1 MKQLKSFTIDRKVWL
16 RGEGGQSMLYRPQD
30 SKMCCLGIFMSKC
43 GVPKSALANR
53 GFPEKVAQEYLK
65 QLPPFLSEFYSTDPL
80 MITNDERSLPEETRE
95 ADITKGFRD
104 VGIKVRFK
112 G

>member
-16 RGEGGQSMLYRPQD
+16 RGESGRSMLYRPED
-30 SKMCCLGIFMSKC
+30 GKMCCLGILMSKC
-43 GVPKSALANR
+43 GVPKSVLANR
-53 GFPEKVAQEYLK
+53 AFSDEIAQEYPK
-65 QLPPFLSEFYSTDPL
+65 QLPPFLSDFYSTDVL
-80 MITNDERSLPEETRE
+80 MLTNDKRYLSEEKRE
-95 ADITKGFRD
+95 AIIKEAFKE

>member
-53 GFPEKVAQEYLK
+53 AFSDEIAQEYPK
-65 QLPPFLSEFYSTDPL
+65 QLPPFLSDFYLTDVL
-80 MITNDERSLPEETRE
+80 MLTNDRRSLSEEKRE
-95 ADITKGFRD
+95 VAIKKGFKD
-104 VGIKVRFK
+104 IGIKVRFK